1 VRIEQ
6 YSLRVQ
12 RITAL
17 ALLGLALAAGIGLL
31 AGPYLVVAGSYEHRL
46 GQLTEKLQR
55 YRVIVQQG
63 DGAGEQQRV
72 LTRLER
78 SHGYYL
84 SGDKPTLAAAELQ
97 RRVKQV
103 IEQQGGT
110 VVSSQVLG
118 EKDEGGLRQLAL
130 RVTMR
135 TGIETFAR
143 VLHTLEAQP
152 PVLVLENVHIGARPG
167 GATAR
172 WRGSANLQ
180 EIDVRFDVLGFRR
193 GAEQS

>member
-1 VRIEQ
+1 MRVEQ
-6 YSLRVQ
+6 LSPRGQ
-12 RITAL
+12 RLTAL
-17 ALLGLALAAGIGLL
+17 ALLVLVLAAAVGLV
-31 AGPYLVVAGSYEHRL
+31 AGPYLAVAAAYDHRV
-46 GQLTEKLQR
+46 GRLTEKLQQ
-55 YRVIVQQG
+55 YRAMVQQG
-63 DGAGEQQRV
+63 EGAREQQRV
-72 LTRLER
+72 LARLER

-118 EKDEGGLRQLAL
+118 EKDEEGLRQIAL

-152 PVLVLENVHIGARPG
+152 PVLVFENMHIGARPG

-172 WRGSANLQ
+172 WRGSGNLQ

-193 GAEQS
+193 GAENS

>member
-1 VRIEQ
+1 MRIEQ
-6 YSLRVQ
+6 LTPRAQ
-12 RITAL
+12 RIVALVLLVL
-17 ALLGLALAAGIGLL
+17 ALVAGGGLV
-31 AGPYLVVAGSYEHRL
+31 AGPYLAMVGSYEHKL
-46 GQLTEKLQR
+46 DQLTKKLQH

-63 DGAGEQQRV
+63 AGTREQQRV

-78 SHGYYL
+78 SYGYYL
-84 SGDKPTLAAAELQ
+84 GGDKPTLAAAELQ

-118 EKDEGGLRQLAL
+118 EKNEGGLRQIAL

-135 TGIETFAR
+135 TGIGTFAQ

-152 PVLVLENVHIGARPG
+152 PVLVFENIHIGARPG

-172 WRGSANLQ
+172 WRGSGNLQ